1 MQDGNHAHDILE
13 LALRHHSVA
22 GGGIYYNLYDA
33 CAPFQIDGNFGACA
47 GIAEMLMQS
56 HTDTIQ
62 ILPALPEVWKNG
74 SIEGLKAVGDFTVDV
89 SWKEL
94 KPQTVHIVSNQG
106 SPLYVSYPGIA
117 TATVYVNGKETQA
130 EWNDMN
136 TLHIDAQKGDKIE
149 IDCSKIVT
157 QIAQITDSPNFSF
170 DVQDNKVTVKG
181 TEVQKV
187 TVYDVEGKILLTTSN
202 SCFALNHDAS
212 QMYLIQVTDKQGN
225 TNARKLVLP

>member
-1 MQDGNHAHDILE
+1 M
-13 LALRHHSVA
+13 
-22 GGGIYYNLYDA
+22 
-33 CAPFQIDGNFGACA
+33 
-47 GIAEMLMQS
+47 
-56 HTDTIQ
+56 
-62 ILPALPEVWKNG
+62 
-74 SIEGLKAVGDFTVDV
+74 
-89 SWKEL
+89 
-94 KPQTVHIVSNQG
+94 
-106 SPLYVSYPGIA
+106 
-117 TATVYVNGKETQA
+117 
-130 EWNDMN
+130 
-136 TLHIDAQKGDKIE
+136 
-149 IDCSKIVT
+149 T